1 MFNLQLDYEI
11 DRYEVRY
18 HTIGGDWITTTFN
31 SENEAVYFISKNRHH
46 WDNFILQ
53 QIRTAIIF

>member
-11 DRYEVRY
+11 DHYEVRY
-18 HTIGGDWITTTFN
+18 LTNEDDWVTATFN
-31 SENEAVYFISKNRHH
+31 SENEAVYFISKNRHK
-46 WDNFILQ
+46 WNNFILK